1 MKTLLQNIFEDDDL
15 RSQIIFNIQKMDM
28 DELKWL
34 ANQLESN
41 PETISK
47 LTEIISKRTGVATD
61 ADFIVSVATKRGIAC
76 LMELNEIIT
85 SHDYITYD
93 ELVANKDTLLGFFH
107 SRYPML
113 PELFF
118 EKLFAMNLMGRRAAR
133 GCGEILLSIFSAPGG
148 SASGSGDVLMDGHWI
163 EVKDCSKRR
172 ASGRGANGAIIA
184 GNSNAVMSTFW
195 SALIHDTDNMTG
207 NSSTDCIIEFAKQMQ
222 ESSDGDI
229 VKRLINALEVW
240 TLGNKGAVSA
250 SGVQSSELMRE
261 WVAATRECAKLIP
274 KSRKRSSEINKWGR
288 CFVLACLSIY
298 KHTEGFDSFMIIGKD
313 TDYLLLSGDD
323 LTPNNLYKNS
333 RLIYFD
339 SPGLKETRAKGPR
352 IDIVGIELEQT
363 KVE

>member
-1 MKTLLQNIFEDDDL
+1 
-15 RSQIIFNIQKMDM
+15 
-28 DELKWL
+28 
-34 ANQLESN
+34 
-41 PETISK
+41 
-47 LTEIISKRTGVATD
+47 
-61 ADFIVSVATKRGIAC
+61 
-76 LMELNEIIT
+76 
-85 SHDYITYD
+85 
-93 ELVANKDTLLGFFH
+93 
-107 SRYPML
+107 
-113 PELFF
+113 
-118 EKLFAMNLMGRRAAR
+118 
-133 GCGEILLSIFSAPGG
+133 
-148 SASGSGDVLMDGHWI
+148 
-163 EVKDCSKRR
+163 
-172 ASGRGANGAIIA
+172 
-184 GNSNAVMSTFW
+184 MSTFW
-195 SALIHDTDNMTG
+195 STLIHDTDNMTG

-261 WVAATRECAKLIP
+261 WVDATRECAKLIP

-363 KVE
+363 KME